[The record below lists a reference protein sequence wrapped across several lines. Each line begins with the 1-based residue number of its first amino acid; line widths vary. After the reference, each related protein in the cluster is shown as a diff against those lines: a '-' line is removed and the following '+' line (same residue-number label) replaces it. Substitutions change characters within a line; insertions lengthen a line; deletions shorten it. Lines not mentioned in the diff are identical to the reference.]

1 MAFGATNPQIS
12 NPPPPPSEKVHKLVE
27 IKLVDLCTINIG
39 TEEPFNQ
46 EIGEHLQIQALQI
59 LNRFGLVPEHVET
72 RPLFS
77 KVRPDIEQV

>member
-1 MAFGATNPQIS
+1 M
-12 NPPPPPSEKVHKLVE
+12 
-27 IKLVDLCTINIG
+27 NIG

-46 EIGEHLQIQALQI
+46 EIGEHLQTQALQI

-77 KVRPDIEQV
+77 KVRPDIEQVWE

>member
-1 MAFGATNPQIS
+1 M
-12 NPPPPPSEKVHKLVE
+12 
-27 IKLVDLCTINIG
+27 NIG

-46 EIGEHLQIQALQI
+46 EIGEHLQTQALQI
-59 LNRFGLVPEHVET
+59 LNRFGLVPEHVER